1 MKQYHHLK
9 GYIFTGTLALS
20 LLSAGASQLM
30 AQDISLDSAISK
42 ARKNNNSL
50 KADAL
55 NIDRAQ
61 SQTTI
66 SRSYL
71 RPEVIFS
78 SAVNHYFQEPL
89 FFGFGDAGT
98 TPSDKI
104 GYGRFGG
111 KDQANAAVDISVPIY
126 SPVNRSTIEKN
137 KLEETQSRLQYRM
150 KEADIT
156 AAVKQ
161 VYLRIL
167 VLERREQL
175 QEESI
180 ERNKRALADARS
192 LFIQGKALLV
202 DTLRAYTS
210 WKNLEPDLLRIS
222 YAIDVSKEQLN
233 ILMGDGPAA
242 PISLAD
248 TLQAP
253 ESDILPDE
261 PSLYARSLQERPE
274 LQLLSLQRDIRQ
286 KEVATAKNA
295 KLPVISG
302 VGQYLLQTQANSFKY
317 HDAYY
322 PSTSF
327 VGAKITLPIYAGGRY
342 HERIRKAQIE
352 QQQASIQYTDAT
364 DKLHGQVKQI
374 VANLH
379 ETYQRIQT
387 QTTVTNTAESSYRL
401 TKYRYERGAA
411 TRLELVDAELSLTTA
426 RSEYL
431 ESVFDFEAAKIEME
445 RLLGKVN

>member
-9 GYIFTGTLALS
+9 GYIFTGTLALY
-20 LLSAGASQLM
+20 LLSAGGSQLK
-30 AQDISLDSAISK
+30 AQDISLDSVISK
-42 ARKNNNSL
+42 AQKNNNSL

-61 SQTTI
+61 SQTII

-71 RPEVIFS
+71 RPEVGFS
-78 SAVNHYFQEPL
+78 SAVNHYFQQPL

-98 TPSDKI
+98 TPADKI

-111 KDQANAAVDISVPIY
+111 KDQANASLDISVPIY
-126 SPVNRSTIEKN
+126 SPLQRSTIEKN
-137 KLEETQSRLQYRM
+137 KLEETQRRLQYRM
-150 KEADIT
+150 KAADVT

-167 VLERREQL
+167 VLEKRKQL
-175 QEESI
+175 QQESI

-192 LFIQGKALLV
+192 LFLQGKALLV

-233 ILMGDGPAA
+233 ILMGADPAA
-242 PISLAD
+242 HISLAD

-253 ESDILPDE
+253 ENDTLPDE
-261 PSLYARSLQERPE
+261 PALFARSLQERPE
-274 LQLLSLQRDIRQ
+274 LQLLSLQRDISQ

-295 KLPVISG
+295 RLPVITG

-317 HDAYY
+317 YDAYY

-327 VGAKITLPIYAGGRY
+327 VGAKITLPIYTGGR
-342 HERIRKAQIE
+342 HNERIKKAQIE

-364 DKLHGQVKQI
+364 DKLQGQVKQI
-374 VANLH
+374 VANLN

-387 QTTVTNTAESSYRL
+387 QATVTSTAESSYRL

-411 TRLELVDAELSLTTA
+411 TRLELVDAELSLTSA
-426 RSEYL
+426 RSAYL
-431 ESVFDFEAAKIEME
+431 EAVFDFEAAKIEME
-445 RLLGKVN
+445 RLLGTTH